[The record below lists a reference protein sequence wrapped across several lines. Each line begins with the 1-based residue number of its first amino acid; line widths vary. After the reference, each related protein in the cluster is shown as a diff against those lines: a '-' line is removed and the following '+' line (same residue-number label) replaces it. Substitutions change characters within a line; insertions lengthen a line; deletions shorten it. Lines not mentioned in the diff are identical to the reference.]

1 MKRFLCFLF
10 SVILLSTMISCS
22 DDSGGGSGS
31 GFPTIPQD
39 DDWEWSDFGFK
50 QVIFFYTE
58 SYYTGVELLSYE
70 EPETWEFKLNGEEI
84 DIEWEFDWEQ
94 REDDVWW
101 AEVDEE
107 DLPEGV
113 DLSSGST
120 VTYYLQVNNT
130 TSSGELT
137 MPYQVYVEWD
147 EFDFD
152 ENFEFDWEIQ
162 QNPNLHYV
170 FMDFD
175 CEMDDEYYW
184 VEKNWQ
190 LSGSKREYSISKNLY
205 QQYED
210 CDYYEFDV
218 YLNAINFRNTGKCM
232 AMAGTWDGYYSGDW
246 RSDKKFDK
254 KERMR
259 RIIDAFEKDNSH
271 KQKKEEVK

>member
-1 MKRFLCFLF
+1 ML
-10 SVILLSTMISCS
+10 SAILLLMLMSCA
-22 DDSGGGSGS
+22 DDSGGGGSGS
-31 GFPTIPQD
+31 GFPTIPQE

-50 QVIFFYTE
+50 QVIFL
-58 SYYTGVELLSYE
+58 SSWGVSLTSYE
-70 EPETWEFKLNGEEI
+70 EPETWEFRLNGEEI
-84 DIEWEFDWEQ
+84 DIEWELDWES
-94 REDDVWW
+94 REDDTWW

-120 VTYYLQVNNT
+120 VSYYLQVNNT

-162 QNPNLHYV
+162 QNPNLQYV
-170 FMDFD
+170 FMYFE
-175 CEMDDEYYW
+175 CEIDDEYYD
-184 VEKNWQ
+184 VNKNWQ
-190 LSGSKREYSISKNLY
+190 LSGSKRDYSISKSLY

-210 CDYYEFDV
+210 CDDYWLDV
-218 YLNAINFRNTGKCM
+218 LLEAINFRNTGKCM
-232 AMAGTWDGYYSGDW
+232 AISSKGDW
-246 RSDKKFDK
+246 YESGYKRSDKKFDK

-259 RIIDAFEKDNSH
+259 KIIDAFEKDNSH